1 MIVYFEAKQPTRV
14 AEKIFSQLTFPR
26 VEFTGTENRVY
37 LVEQNKTGAKSFRG
51 YHSQFTLN
59 SRPSTQYE
67 CSVKYMYSACGNERF
82 HVEVKSMH
90 GSTILKCVV
99 ARVYYFMLETLT
111 CTLLPDHQYWQVT
124 HVGWEAIKK
133 ALNILRQ
140 IENVSLIPVDLR
152 HCLR

>member
-14 AEKIFSQLTFPR
+14 ADKIFSQLTFPR

-37 LVEQNKTGAKSFRG
+37 LEEQNKTGAKSLCG

-67 CSVKYMYSACGNERF
+67 CSVKYVQYSGNQSF

-90 GSTILKCVV
+90 AV
-99 ARVYYFMLETLT
+99 RY
-111 CTLLPDHQYWQVT
+111 
-124 HVGWEAIKK
+124 
-133 ALNILRQ
+133 
-140 IENVSLIPVDLR
+140 
-152 HCLR
+152 